1 MLRMR
6 MMMLRMMML
15 VLVGFDDCFL
25 LLYVWAAAFSEAS
38 TCCNWIFT
46 RPWLEYLSYIIFQWF
61 IGIVCFV
68 FWTVGVF
75 VMLHF
80 SLSRHCHATSP
91 PSWISGFKSLFSGW
105 DIILELDKASQIL
118 LPGMFVKYM
127 QHLFMFYG
135 GQSEQF
141 HLWQWQHRQMTP
153 GIRFRWCQRLIPR
166 RNGRILK
173 SWAKIIFFSLSG
185 DHSKLAF
192 INGSGTI
199 MTFGSTGGKNKRTWW
214 TLCSFL
220 KPQVVPAFRTSKSFH
235 TSRDVDCKKGRLWV
249 KFWAILFY
257 CQTLDTKV
265 MISMMMVLS
274 HDQFPL
280 EIDFS
285 KKITPDRNPSSLS
298 NIWLFQSHVNIL
310 ERFLHSL
317 RLPVHLCLI
326 TRPFQSAKKNSL
338 FVGHLWVRTN
348 LVQFQL
354 RWQKLRYYLVFR
366 HAVAIVCEHVNQK
379 FCFSLTSEL

>member
-1 MLRMR
+1 MGK
-6 MMMLRMMML
+6 
-15 VLVGFDDCFL
+15 VL
-25 LLYVWAAAFSEAS
+25 
-38 TCCNWIFT
+38 
-46 RPWLEYLSYIIFQWF
+46 
-61 IGIVCFV
+61 
-68 FWTVGVF
+68 
-75 VMLHF
+75 
-80 SLSRHCHATSP
+80 
-91 PSWISGFKSLFSGW
+91 
-105 DIILELDKASQIL
+105 
-118 LPGMFVKYM
+118 
-127 QHLFMFYG
+127 
-135 GQSEQF
+135 
-141 HLWQWQHRQMTP
+141 
-153 GIRFRWCQRLIPR
+153 
-166 RNGRILK
+166 
-173 SWAKIIFFSLSG
+173 
-185 DHSKLAF
+185 
-192 INGSGTI
+192 
-199 MTFGSTGGKNKRTWW
+199 
-214 TLCSFL
+214 
-220 KPQVVPAFRTSKSFH
+220 
-235 TSRDVDCKKGRLWV
+235 GRLWV

-326 TRPFQSAKKNSL
+326 TRPFHSAKKVLFSL
-338 FVGHLWVRTN
+338 ATSESEPILCNFSWGR
-348 LVQFQL
+348 Q

>member
-1 MLRMR
+1 MFRNTWGKHGDRSRYCCLRAWNQLKFSRFRLLSFLGHWWPWSPINLGGCWQPSLSAASCPVMMIILIIMTMMMMLRMR

-46 RPWLEYLSYIIFQWF
+46 RPWLEYLSYLIFQWF

-105 DIILELDKASQIL
+105 DIILELDQASQSQIL

-153 GIRFRWCQRLIPR
+153 NIRFRWNQRVIPR
-166 RNGRILK
+166 RNPEKL
-173 SWAKIIFFSLSG
+173 SQDHFFSVWRSLKAGLYQWQWDNHDFRVNWGQKQKS
-185 DHSKLAF
+185 L
-192 INGSGTI
+192 
-199 MTFGSTGGKNKRTWW
+199 MTSLFFFETW
-214 TLCSFL
+214 S
-220 KPQVVPAFRTSKSFH
+220 S
-235 TSRDVDCKKGRLWV
+235 
-249 KFWAILFY
+249 
-257 CQTLDTKV
+257 
-265 MISMMMVLS
+265 
-274 HDQFPL
+274 
-280 EIDFS
+280 
-285 KKITPDRNPSSLS
+285 SSLP
-298 NIWLFQSHVNIL
+298 NFKVIPHF
-310 ERFLHSL
+310 
-317 RLPVHLCLI
+317 
-326 TRPFQSAKKNSL
+326 
-338 FVGHLWVRTN
+338 
-348 LVQFQL
+348 
-354 RWQKLRYYLVFR
+354 
-366 HAVAIVCEHVNQK
+366 
-379 FCFSLTSEL
+379 